1 MRGQRTD
8 IYGIFVSLV
17 FFSALAADSFLF
29 VPAVIETMRR
39 VVAEIDPAA

>member
-1 MRGQRTD
+1 MYATKGRHSAK
-8 IYGIFVSLV
+8 VSS
-17 FFSALAADSFLF
+17 FHSALAADSFLF